1 MTQLHEEM
9 SIVSVISKYPQTIPV
24 MLDYGIQCIG
34 CRHAEYESLREACR
48 CNGIADAKQFIAD
61 LNKAVAVVSLPIES
75 EPRIL
80 CYEHDSS
87 DEQEFAA

>member
-48 CNGIADAKQFIAD
+48 CNGIADSKRFLTD
-61 LNKAVAVVSLPIES
+61 LNKAIASIPPQEEI

-80 CYEHDSS
+80 CYEHDSN